1 MEQKTNETK
10 STIEIEAKVLRDMK
24 AGEEQMTLTIQ
35 TLADQLEET
44 QDELKTTKES
54 LRVVTKDLR
63 DTRLLLHSAV
73 ELQEKAE
80 DTATACENVLKGFL
94 MRWLTE
100 ENQERVKMMLRF
112 YHPLQRVKLMNALL
126 VYLMFGI
133 KKHLDREVER
143 THFNI
148 ICEMIDEDAVTLP
161 SHSMM
166 VVLMQK
172 YGLFEA
178 LRASE

>member
-1 MEQKTNETK
+1 MDQKTNETK
-10 STIEIEAKVLRDMK
+10 GTIEIEAKVLRDMK

-35 TLADQLEET
+35 SLADQLDEA

-94 MRWLTE
+94 MRWLTS
-100 ENQERVKMMLRF
+100 ENQERVKTMLRF
-112 YHPLQRVKLMNALL
+112 YHPVQRVKMMNALL
-126 VYLMFGI
+126 TYLLFG
-133 KKHLDREVER
+133 KKMHLEREVEK
-143 THFNI
+143 THFRI
-148 ICEMIDEDAVTLP
+148 VCEKIDEDAVTLP
-161 SHSMM
+161 SHSLM
-166 VVLMQK
+166 VNLMQK
-172 YGLFEA
+172 YGLFEKIND
-178 LRASE
+178 